1 MRRLTLSCP
10 SVVLVGLLACAPK
23 APSSPPAVAHTPG
36 AAPAKPTPAPKD
48 STAKAE
54 PEAPKWDVN
63 DPPGEETEVKLDV
76 REGTWMA
83 LDVSPDGRELVF
95 DLLGDLYVMPIAGG
109 EARALTQ
116 GMAWDM
122 QPRFSPDGQW
132 IAFTSDRGGGDNV
145 WVVARGGGEP
155 KPEPK
160 QVTKEDFR
168 LVNSPVWSPDGNFIA
183 VRKHFV
189 KHRSLGTG
197 EIWLYHVSG
206 GKGVP
211 MTEKVND
218 QKDVGEPAFSPD
230 GAFVYYSLDNTP
242 GSTFEYNK
250 DPYGEIYA
258 IKRLERA
265 SGRIETLVGGP
276 GGAARPTPSPD
287 GKSLAFI
294 RRVGG
299 TGGAADKTTL
309 MVRDLVSG
317 AERPVFA
324 GLDRDMQ
331 ETWAI
336 HGVYPA
342 MAWTPDSRELVFWA
356 AGKLWRTR
364 ADGSQ
369 AAPAEIKF
377 HVSATR
383 KVAPAVRFAVEVA
396 PREVDVKA
404 LRGVAVSPDGG
415 RVVYQALGHLY
426 LRTLPE
432 GQAKRLTKQRDRF
445 EQDPAFSRDGKQIV
459 FTTWDDQGLG
469 SVRTIAVGGGK
480 ERVISD
486 RPGHYVAPQ
495 WSPDGSHVVVQR
507 IGGGWTRSPTWSQ
520 EQGIYAIEVKTA
532 TARRVRRDGSEPH
545 FGADAQRVFFT
556 SYDDDKVE
564 LRSVAIDGSEER
576 THVKTEGAMRLRVS
590 PDGRWLAWTEGFQAL
605 MAPLPP
611 TGRTIELGPKS
622 EALPVAKVSRDAG
635 EHVQWSGDSQ
645 RLHWSLGPEL
655 YTRELKDAFAFMA
668 GAPAELPKPAE
679 KGTPI
684 GFKAPAAVPTGVR
697 AIVGA
702 RVITMRGEE
711 VIEGATIVITG
722 DRITAIGPAAQVQV
736 PAGAEVIKAEGKTI
750 IPGLIDVHA
759 HGSQGE
765 DGITPEQN
773 WLHYAMLAFGVTT
786 VHDPSND
793 TSAIFAASELQRA
806 GLVVGPRIFSTGTIL
821 YGAMAP
827 FKAEIANLEDARGHL
842 RRLKAIG
849 AFSVKSYN
857 QPRREQRQQV
867 LAAARELGM
876 MVVPEGGSLFH
887 HNMTMV
893 ADGHTG
899 VEHALPVANAYADVM
914 QFWGATK
921 VGYTPTLGVAY
932 GGLGGENY
940 WYAKTQVWEDSRL
953 RRFVPAFAFE
963 PRARRPTLAA
973 DNDWN
978 HVRAATLAKKLLDA
992 GVSVQLGA
1000 HGQREGLAAHW
1011 ELWMFAQGGMT
1022 AMEALRAS
1030 TLAGARYLGLDRDI
1044 GSLEVGKLAD
1054 LAILDRDPRTDIRAT
1069 RQVAMVMVGGQLFD
1083 AETMAEIG
1091 GAKRVPAGFYFNE
1104 GGRLASGGKA
1114 PAHAQCRGHG
1124 TH

>member
-145 WVVARGGGEP
+145 WVVARGGG
-155 KPEPK
+155 EPK

-377 HVSATR
+377 HVSGAR

-432 GQAKRLTKQRDRF
+432 GQAKRLTKQRDHF

-827 FKAEIANLEDARGHL
+827 FKAEIASLEDARGHL